1 MEKMT
6 RRELKALFIRKV
18 ALVESEQTLVALK
31 EIYNAAMKGGE
42 LSTGLPG
49 DIAML
54 EEKIA
59 KEQADLAKT
68 EIRARETLQVIQDDV
83 GRIGA
88 MLHFCE
94 GMPWKTVAAVL
105 HRSEK
110 GVSKAAYRGMETDG
124 IKK

>member
-6 RRELKALFIRKV
+6 RRELTALFERKV
-18 ALVESEQTLVALK
+18 ALFESQQTLLALK
-31 EIYNAAMKGGE
+31 EIYSSAINGGE
-42 LSTGLPG
+42 LSAGLQN

-59 KEQADLAKT
+59 KEQAELT
-68 EIRARETLQVIQDDV
+68 ETEMHARKTLQMIQDDV

-110 GVSKAAYRGMETDG
+110 GV
-124 IKK
+124 